1 MRKNYFMLLLVAL
14 FAFVACE
21 KYTFKNEDKAVDK
34 IVAQCKNFSEATL
47 MEDFPGKWKEYC
59 FIEYNE
65 TWSKIVDIERYMGQ
79 NYVDGGRSPR
89 YEIGADGKL
98 AIHYP
103 PYGPSIVGD
112 SYSYDWSY
120 DHPSRQLTLSREGL
134 TSTIYRVK
142 GVDNEYI
149 VLDYYDTAVKGN
161 VRLILKRIV
170 E

>member
-1 MRKNYFMLLLVAL
+1 MLLLVAL

-21 KYTFKNEDKAVDK
+21 KYAFKNEDKAVDK
-34 IVAQCKNFSEATL
+34 IIAQCKNFSEATL

-59 FIEYNE
+59 DIKYNE
-65 TWSKIVDIERYMGQ
+65 TWSEIEVLYLYMGHTD
-79 NYVDGGRSPR
+79 YVPGIKAT

-98 AIHYP
+98 TIHYP
-103 PYGPSIVGD
+103 IYGPNMGGD

-120 DHPSRQLTLSREGL
+120 DHPSRQLTLSGEGL

-142 GVDNEYI
+142 GVNNQYI
-149 VLDYYDTAVKGN
+149 VLDYYNTAHKGN
-161 VRLILKRIV
+161 TRLILKRIV